1 MRITDTAVNMK
12 LLIDLLERL
21 SIIAIL
27 AYFFSRFKP
36 FRHVLLRSGSV
47 REKTVLAVL
56 FGLLAVAGT
65 YTGIPVQGALANS
78 RVVGAAV
85 AGLLGGPWVGL
96 AAGLMGGLHRY
107 ALGGFT
113 ALACGVS
120 TTAEGLFA
128 GLVNRAARGK
138 TTNWLVGFWTGFAAE
153 SLQMLIILAVARP
166 FNQAWELVQVIGVPM
181 IVANSLGV
189 GVFMATVRAL
199 KLRED
204 RIGALQTQKVLDI
217 ANQTLPHLR
226 KGLDFDS
233 AAAAA
238 RIIYEATDADAVALT
253 DRGRILAHVG
263 VGSDHHRPGEPILTE
278 ATKQVLSEGKIV
290 VAETRGEIGCKSA
303 RCQLGSAI
311 VVPLRC
317 REEIIG
323 ALKFYRI
330 QENAITSLEQ
340 EFITGI
346 AQLFATQFELAAL
359 QRQAELVTRAELKA
373 LRAQINPHFLFNAL
387 NTIVSYVR
395 TEPETAR
402 RLLIYLGDFFR
413 RNLHQA
419 GDFVTLAEE
428 LNHVKA
434 YLAIEQARFG
444 EKLQFR
450 EEIDPSLSTLELP
463 VLTLQPLVENAV
475 KHGLLPK
482 QTGGTVSIRVAKVKR
497 GVRIT
502 VHDDGVGIP
511 PDRIVRLLA
520 PDSSGTDWTTGV
532 GLSNVHERLK
542 SIYGQSAG
550 LRMESEDGRGT
561 TVEFVIPR
569 RLSAARP
576 GPETRPASETP
587 RETREKVA
595 R

>member
-1 MRITDTAVNMK
+1 M
-12 LLIDLLERL
+12 IDLLERL
-21 SIIAIL
+21 SVIAAF
-27 AYFFSRFKP
+27 AYFFSKLKP
-36 FRHVLLRSGSV
+36 FRHVLLRSGSF
-47 REKTVLAVL
+47 REKFLLAVL

-65 YTGIPVQGALANS
+65 YVGIPVKGALANS

-96 AAGLMGGLHRY
+96 AAGLLGGAHRY
-107 ALGGFT
+107 LMGGFT

-120 TTAEGLFA
+120 TTVEGLFA
-128 GLVNRAARGK
+128 GLVHRAMRGK
-138 TTNWLVGFWTGFAAE
+138 TTTWAVGFWTGLVAE
-153 SLQMLIILAVARP
+153 TMQMVIILALARP
-166 FNQAWELVQVIGVPM
+166 FSQAWELVQVIGIPM

-189 GVFMATVRAL
+189 AVFMATVRAL
-199 KLRED
+199 KERED
-204 RIGALQTQKVLDI
+204 RIGALHTQKVLEI
-217 ANQTLPHLR
+217 ANKTLPHLR
-226 KGLDFDS
+226 KGLDFES

-238 RIIYEATDADAVALT
+238 RIIYEATDAAAVAMT
-253 DRGRILAHVG
+253 DRDRILAHVG
-263 VGSDHHRPGEPILTE
+263 VGGDHHRPGEPILTA
-278 ATKQVLSEGKIV
+278 ATRRVLSEGQTV
-290 VAETRGEIGCKSA
+290 VAETRAEIGCKA
-303 RCQLGSAI
+303 AGCQLGAAI
-311 VVPLRC
+311 IVPLRC

-323 ALKFYRI
+323 ALKFYRSH
-330 QENAITSLEQ
+330 ENTITSLDQ
-340 EFITGI
+340 EFVAGI
-346 AQLFATQFELAAL
+346 AQLFATQFELAEL
-359 QRQAELVTRAELKA
+359 QRQAELVTKAELKA

-444 EKLQFR
+444 EKLRVR
-450 EEIDPSLSTLELP
+450 EEIDPALATLELP

-482 QTGGTVSIRVAKVKR
+482 REGGTVTIRVAKVKR
-497 GVRIT
+497 GVRIM
-502 VHDDGVGIP
+502 VHDDGIGIP
-511 PDRIVRLLA
+511 PEKMARLLA
-520 PDSSGTDWTTGV
+520 PDTFGLDWTTGV

-550 LRMESEDGRGT
+550 LRMESESGRGT
-561 TVEFVIPR
+561 TVEFVIR
-569 RLSAARP
+569 RQER
-576 GPETRPASETP
+576 
-587 RETREKVA
+587 VA